1 VMLSRFLNL
10 RQKITPNLYQI
21 IANTSWLVADKLLR
35 MVAGLFVGVWV
46 ARYLGPE
53 QFGLFNYSMAFVA
66 LFIPL
71 ASLGLEEIVICE
83 MTQHPEKKDEV
94 MGSAFFLKAIAGFV
108 SLAITTLSF
117 FLFRSNSSDWILVSI
132 LAGVYVFQA
141 FDVILFW
148 FRSQVQS
155 KYAVLAGFFAFA
167 ITTVLK
173 VILVETKANLLAF
186 AWVSL
191 AEAFII
197 AGSLIFFYQSSQES
211 LLNWKPK
218 FSYAKK
224 LLQKSYPMIFASFST
239 ILYMKIDQVMLGQML
254 GDKAVGIYSVAVR
267 ISEIWY
273 FIPVAI
279 ASSVTPG
286 LITIRQESLEKYN
299 QKIQTIFNSV
309 VLVAYVISIVMSFF
323 ASPIISG
330 LYGAAYAE
338 ATPILMVHIWASIF
352 IALTAVRGVWLVVED
367 LTTLYM
373 QTTAIGALTNIILNF
388 ILIPHY
394 AGLGAAVATV
404 ISYAAASY
412 LSCMFYSRL
421 KGVFQIMNRALT
433 LRWLTTH
440 WFN

>member
-1 VMLSRFLNL
+1 MLSRFLNL
-10 RQKITPNLYQI
+10 RQRITPNLYQI
-21 IANTSWLVADKLLR
+21 ITNTSWLVADKLLR

-66 LFIPL
+66 LFIPV

-83 MTQHPEKKDEV
+83 MTQHPDKTDEV

-197 AGSLIFFYQSSQES
+197 AGSLIFFYQSNQES

-218 FSYAKK
+218 FSYSKK
-224 LLQKSYPMIFASFST
+224 LLKKSYPMILASFST

-286 LITIRQESLEKYN
+286 LITIRQESVEKYN

-309 VLVAYVISIVMSFF
+309 VLVAYFISIVMSFF

-373 QTTAIGALTNIILNF
+373 QTTALGALTNIILNF
-388 ILIPHY
+388 ILIPHH

-404 ISYAAASY
+404 ISYAVASY
-412 LSCMFYSRL
+412 LSCMFYSQL

-433 LRWLTTH
+433 LRWLTIH

>member
-1 VMLSRFLNL
+1 MLSRFLNL
-10 RQKITPNLYQI
+10 RQRITPNLYQI
-21 IANTSWLVADKLLR
+21 ITNTSWLVADKLLR

-191 AEAFII
+191 AEALII
-197 AGSLIFFYQSSQES
+197 AGSLIFFYQSNQES

-218 FSYAKK
+218 FSYSKK
-224 LLQKSYPMIFASFST
+224 LLKKSYPMILASFST

-286 LITIRQESLEKYN
+286 LITIRKESLEKYN

-373 QTTAIGALTNIILNF
+373 QTTALGALTNIILNF

-404 ISYAAASY
+404 ISYAVASY
-412 LSCMFYSRL
+412 LSCMFYSQL